1 MRERSCV
8 TACETALF
16 RGGAAT
22 VAGVL
27 TARRITG
34 RTAFVSACAATNTTP
49 VSALVLL
56 PLLFHNAGLVGNCEP
71 RGVVATSTL
80 PLRKLGGRCAGIPPA
95 AGAAAA
101 VDDGGVFGNMC
112 RLRIR
117 CFVAESWITS
127 VTWSPAGTADRDE
140 PPGVL
145 HAPETTPAPPPLLT
159 LMLLLSVLL
168 FAIVRLAVRL
178 AGTTGAIAKEGNGA
192 AAGIGVVCSPR
203 GGGAGASLT
212 TSSRGFALKLSKR
225 ESAGVES
232 FCTAALTASDWKGLG
247 SSPGAMMV
255 TAERRRPCRA
265 VLASM
270 LLLRLSMI

>member
-1 MRERSCV
+1 M
-8 TACETALF
+8 
-16 RGGAAT
+16 
-22 VAGVL
+22 AGVL
-27 TARRITG
+27 TAQRITG
-34 RTAFVSACAATNTTP
+34 RTAFVSACAATNTPP
-49 VSALVLL
+49 VPALVLL

-80 PLRKLGGRCAGIPPA
+80 PLRKLGGCCAGIPAA

-117 CFVAESWITS
+117 CFVAESWTTS
-127 VTWSPAGTADRDE
+127 ATRSPAGTADRDE

-145 HAPETTPAPPPLLT
+145 HAPEATLAPPPLLT

-178 AGTTGAIAKEGNGA
+178 AGATGAIAKEGNGA
-192 AAGIGVVCSPR
+192 AGIGVICSPR
-203 GGGAGASLT
+203 GAGAGASLP

-225 ESAGVES
+225 ESAEVES
-232 FCTAALTASDWKGLG
+232 FCPAALAASDRKGLG